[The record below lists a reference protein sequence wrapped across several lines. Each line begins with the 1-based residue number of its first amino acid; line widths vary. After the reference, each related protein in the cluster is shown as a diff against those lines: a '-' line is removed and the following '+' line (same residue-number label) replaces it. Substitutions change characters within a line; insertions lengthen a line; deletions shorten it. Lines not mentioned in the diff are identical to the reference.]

1 MTVAAENN
9 PDSQLVLMK
18 QLLNQ
23 KLPATRRS
31 RK

>member
-1 MTVAAENN
+1 MTTAPENN

-18 QLLNQ
+18 QLQNQ